1 MRRGCCCFFFDKDA
15 CHDKLTNV
23 EESTRPLAK
32 KENQAVRQDARKR
45 LNKFRNIN

>member
-1 MRRGCCCFFFDKDA
+1 MRRGCRCFFFDKDA

-32 KENQAVRQDARKR
+32 KENQVFVRTLESD
-45 LNKFRNIN
+45 